1 MPRPP
6 IYNELEA
13 RLHDLFWAAEGE
25 SAELPLLENFL
36 RQYPGTSL
44 ELGCGSGR
52 LLLPLM
58 AEGYLIEGL
67 DNSEEM
73 LQLCREQAGEL
84 DPALDPVLHQA
95 SIEDFQAGAVYGS
108 IIIPAFTLQ
117 LVSPEKI
124 SASLLNIHQHLH
136 PGGGLYLTLFIPWAE
151 ITGDLEES
159 SWFLDQETAMRDG
172 NLARCHTRFE
182 IKRLSQQ
189 LTRDHRYEIVS
200 QEKGIIET
208 STSTQQL
215 NWYWRREIEM
225 LLHHAGFSIQ
235 EIIGDFIAGAFCDD
249 NSQIMTVIASRDPD
263 EMAPD

>member
-1 MPRPP
+1 MTCFGPLKGKVPSYHYSKIFSSNTLAP
-6 IYNELEA
+6 HSNLA
-13 RLHDLFWAAEGE
+13 VVPAACYCP
-25 SAELPLLENFL
+25 SWQRA
-36 RQYPGTSL
+36 TSSK
-44 ELGCGSGR
+44 GSITLKR
-52 LLLPLM
+52 CCK
-58 AEGYLIEGL
+58 
-67 DNSEEM
+67 
-73 LQLCREQAGEL
+73 LCREQAGEL

-151 ITGDLEES
+151 ITGDLEEG
-159 SWFLDQETAMRDG
+159 SWFLDQEAAMRDG

-235 EIIGDFIAGAFCDD
+235 EIIGDFIAGCAL
-249 NSQIMTVIASRDPD
+249 
-263 EMAPD
+263 

>member
-1 MPRPP
+1 M
-6 IYNELEA
+6 YNELEA
-13 RLHDLFWAAEGE
+13 RLHDLFWAAEGQSE
-25 SAELPLLENFL
+25 ELPLLENFL
-36 RQYPGTSL
+36 RQYPETSL

-73 LQLCREQAGEL
+73 LKLCREHAGEL
-84 DPALDPVLHQA
+84 NPLLDPVLHHA
-95 SIEDFQAGAVYGS
+95 SIEDFQVGALYGS

-117 LVSPEKI
+117 LVYREKI

-151 ITGDLEES
+151 ITGDLEED
-159 SWFLDQETAMRDG
+159 SWFLDQEAAMPDG
-172 NLARCHTRFE
+172 NLARCHTSYE

-189 LTRDHRYEIVS
+189 LSRDHRYEIVS

-208 STSTQQL
+208 STSTPQL
-215 NWYWRREIEM
+215 YRYWRREIEM
-225 LLHHAGFSIQ
+225 LRHHLVFSVQ
-235 EIIGDFIAGAFCDD
+235 EIIGDFTANAPCDD
-249 NSQIMTVIASRDPD
+249 NSQIMTVIATRDPD
-263 EMAPD
+263 EMAPA